1 MVVYGALAI
10 LCLIA
15 GFGLGLYE
23 YELRRQIVEAL
34 HQARPDLDMRV
45 LFARARSLRSPDLK
59 AIFLQAFPESRLLQ
73 QHQAVALAAPAFFV
87 AFALFLTLA
96 IKHS

>member
-45 LFARARSLRSPDLK
+45 LFAHVRSLRSPDLK
-59 AIFLQAFPESRLLQ
+59 VIFLEAFPESRLLQ
-73 QHQAVALAAPAFFV
+73 QHRAVALAAPAFFV

-96 IKHS
+96 IKHP